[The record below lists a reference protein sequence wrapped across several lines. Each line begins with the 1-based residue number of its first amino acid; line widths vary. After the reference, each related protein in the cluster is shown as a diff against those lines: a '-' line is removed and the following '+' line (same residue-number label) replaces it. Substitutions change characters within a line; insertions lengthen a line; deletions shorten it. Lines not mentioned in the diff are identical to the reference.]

1 MLSEQFT
8 LTNFLLLALF
18 VWLALLSY
26 YLNKTVSH
34 YKKLTKGSDNIDLQ
48 NVLENITEKQSQEE
62 KRLSQVHQ
70 VLLETQKQALSHF
83 QKSALIRFNPFEDA
97 GGDQSFSL
105 ALLDELDN
113 GVVIS
118 SLHSRSGTRIY
129 AKSVQAG
136 RHSAHAFTKEEKEA
150 VEKAAK
156 QGKIK
161 KDSTN

>member
-8 LTNFLLLALF
+8 LTNLLLAAML

-26 YLNKTVSH
+26 YLIKTVSH
-34 YKKLTKGSDNIDLQ
+34 YRKLTKGADNIDLQ
-48 NVLENITEKQSQEE
+48 KVLENISQKQSQEE
-62 KRLSQVHQ
+62 KRISQIHQSLSD
-70 VLLETQKQALSHF
+70 TQKQALSHF

-113 GVVIS
+113 GFVIS

-129 AKSVQAG
+129 AKSVQTG

-161 KDSTN
+161 KDSIN

>member
-1 MLSEQFT
+1 MLSEQFSF
-8 LTNFLLLALF
+8 TNFLLAALF
-18 VWLALLSY
+18 IWLALLSY
-26 YLNKTVSH
+26 YLYKTVSH
-34 YKKLTKGSDNIDLQ
+34 YKKLTRGAENIDLQ
-48 NVLENITEKQSQEE
+48 KLLENITEKQTQQE
-62 KRLSQVHQ
+62 KRISQIHQ
-70 VLLETQKQALSHF
+70 ALLETQKQALSHF

-105 ALLDELDN
+105 ALLDEIDN

-129 AKSVQAG
+129 AKSVQTG

-156 QGKIK
+156 QGRIK
-161 KDSTN
+161 RDSTN